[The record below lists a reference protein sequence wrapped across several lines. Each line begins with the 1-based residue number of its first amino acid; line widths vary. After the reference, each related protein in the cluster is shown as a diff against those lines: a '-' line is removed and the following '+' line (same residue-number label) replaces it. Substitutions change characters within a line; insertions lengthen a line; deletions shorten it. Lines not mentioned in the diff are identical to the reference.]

1 LPIPNYASGKDSQ
14 YTSLAVRKYKINDA
28 GILEDGVV
36 DAEIDLNSQKLSDG
50 DVLDLLIDNNG
61 EGLQR
66 RYIKRFIISNYGWNV
81 EFPPSL
87 IFVKRTNETLDSL
100 GKPVNPS
107 NFKPAAGGSLLISYT
122 PMEGI
127 GEKLW
132 KGFGIGINAS
142 LVDFERDKDFELGIG
157 LIVYWLNRSVGFG
170 YGWDIHA
177 STGSTLFCPE
187 RSYYFLSLD
196 FLKAFD
202 TFSGFMSPTSS
213 APK

>member
-1 LPIPNYASGKDSQ
+1 
-14 YTSLAVRKYKINDA
+14 
-28 GILEDGVV
+28 
-36 DAEIDLNSQKLSDG
+36 
-50 DVLDLLIDNNG
+50 
-61 EGLQR
+61 
-66 RYIKRFIISNYGWNV
+66 
-81 EFPPSL
+81 
-87 IFVKRTNETLDSL
+87 VKRTNETLDSL